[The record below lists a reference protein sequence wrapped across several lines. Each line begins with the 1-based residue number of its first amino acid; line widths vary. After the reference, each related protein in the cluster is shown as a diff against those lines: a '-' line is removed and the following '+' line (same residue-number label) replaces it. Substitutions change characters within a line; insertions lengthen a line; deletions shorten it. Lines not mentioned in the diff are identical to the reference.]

1 MTSMYQQNFY
11 IQFEINHNKSNIFPS
26 TLYNNCC
33 LNEHSSKNMLKQK
46 RIRNKKDKHEYQD
59 LIEQYYNDESFEN
72 SNYDYSQKSNSE
84 FNKKNDNFNISK
96 LKDDLMPK

>member
-1 MTSMYQQNFY
+1 MTSMFQQNFY
-11 IQFEINHNKSNIFPS
+11 FNFEINHQKSNLFPS

-33 LNEHSSKNMLKQK
+33 LNDNYSKNMLKQK
-46 RIRNKKDKHEYQD
+46 RIRNKKDKHEYQN
-59 LIEQYYNDESFEN
+59 LIDEYYNDEFFDN

-84 FNKKNDNFNISK
+84 YHKNNDDFNISQ